1 MFMAMFPGLVYMRL
15 EDDTRKQLE
24 SGSKVRRI
32 IFERLTI
39 GINVIGTD
47 VYQDVAD
54 WLLTVPEEN
63 LKTITME
70 DVIKGAGE
78 YVDESGRLE

>member
-1 MFMAMFPGLVYMRL
+1 MFMATFPGLVYIRL
-15 EDDTRKQLE
+15 KDDTRRRLE
-24 SGSKVRRI
+24 SGSEVRRI
-32 IFERLTI
+32 VFENLTI
-39 GINVIGTD
+39 GVNVIGTD
-47 VYQDVAD
+47 VYQDVAA

-70 DVIKGAGE
+70 DAIKGAGE

>member
-1 MFMAMFPGLVYMRL
+1 MFMAMFPGLVYGHL
-15 EDDTRKQLE
+15 KDDTIRQLE
-24 SGSKVRRI
+24 SGSEVRRI
-32 IFERLTI
+32 IFEMLTI
-39 GINVIGTD
+39 GVNVIGTD
-47 VYQDVAD
+47 VYQDVAA